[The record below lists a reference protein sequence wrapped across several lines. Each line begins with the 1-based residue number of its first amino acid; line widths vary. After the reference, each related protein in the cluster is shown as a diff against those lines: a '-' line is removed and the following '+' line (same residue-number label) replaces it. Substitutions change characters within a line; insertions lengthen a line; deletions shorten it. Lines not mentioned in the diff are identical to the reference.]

1 MTINPFG
8 EVEEDDDENE
18 LGGAGGLRL
27 IYVSEAGQHNDELI
41 YEFIF
46 SDRSDDAMGEGWED
60 TCLFNVNPPEEEFCT
75 KIGVLKT
82 SAIQFSLLEEQ
93 NEFRYLDGVFGFIPV
108 AWEYIEHYADLP
120 NFECVLLSFF
130 FGSPLEEVVKKL
142 KSRELELTWK

>member
-8 EVEEDDDENE
+8 EVEDDDDNE
-18 LGGAGGLRL
+18 LGGAERLHL
-27 IYVSEAGQHNDELI
+27 IYVSEAGEHNDDII

-46 SDRSDDAMGEGWED
+46 SDRPDDAMGEGWED
-60 TCLFNVNPPEEEFCT
+60 TCLFNVKPPEAEFCA

-82 SAIQFSLLEEQ
+82 SAIRLSLLEEQ

-108 AWEYIEHYADLP
+108 AWEYIEYYADLP

-130 FGSPLEEVVKKL
+130 FGSPLEEVVAKL
-142 KSRELELTWK
+142 KSRNLELEWK